1 MWKFLAAERNNVVLN
16 GHIIEAIYIGTDTR
30 YCVALTENVT
40 LFVRVQNFGS
50 RYDTLFNVGDDVYVH
65 WAAENAQVLTE

>member
-1 MWKFLAAERNNVVLN
+1 VVLD
-16 GHIIEAIYIGTDTR
+16 GRIVEAIYIGTDTR
-30 YCVALTENVT
+30 YRVELPNEAS

-50 RYDTLFNVGDDVYVH
+50 RYDTTFDIGNSVYVH